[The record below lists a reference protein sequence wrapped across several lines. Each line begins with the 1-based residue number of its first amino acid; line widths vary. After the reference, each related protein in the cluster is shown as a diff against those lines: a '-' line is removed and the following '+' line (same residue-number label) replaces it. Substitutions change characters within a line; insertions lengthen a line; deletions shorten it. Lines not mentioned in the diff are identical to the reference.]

1 MKKKILLLFLAAVF
15 FLLCG
20 CNKKQETSE
29 FWAMNTYC
37 TITAPSSAVS
47 AAEKAVND
55 AAALLENAGG
65 EQNYLFADKNMEFTL
80 AEPVAEAVKTSLEI
94 SEMTDGAFDI
104 TIAPLS
110 KLWNITE
117 RTVPPTEK
125 EIEDALKLVGYK
137 SVSLAGNTVIFSE
150 EGRGIDIGAVGKGM
164 AAKASISALKEQS
177 VEEAIVNLGGNVCVL
192 GDKNGEKY
200 KIGIKD
206 PKSDGLLGY
215 VSVGNTSVVT
225 SGVYERNFEYDGK
238 IYHHIL
244 DTSTGYPADNGLLSV
259 TVVCDDPVA
268 ADILSTAF
276 FVVGKEK
283 AATLFEKCTA
293 YGVKTV
299 IFVSENGGIY
309 TVGQNDLFTLGKEE
323 YFFEN

>member
-29 FWAMNTYC
+29 FWAMDTYC

-80 AEPVAEAVKTSLEI
+80 PEPVAEAVKTSLEI

-137 SVSLAGNTVIFSE
+137 SVMLEGNTVRFSE

-276 FVVGKEK
+276 FVVGKEN
-283 AATLFEKCTA
+283 AAALFEKCTA
-293 YGVKTV
+293 YGLKTV

-309 TVGQNDLFTLGKEE
+309 TVGQNDLFILGKEE

>member
-1 MKKKILLLFLAAVF
+1 MKKKTLLFFLAAVF
-15 FLLCG
+15 FLFCG

-29 FWAMNTYC
+29 FWAMDTYC
-37 TITAPSSAVS
+37 TITAPSTAVS
-47 AAEKAVND
+47 IAEKTVND
-55 AAALLENAGG
+55 TAALLENAGG
-65 EQNYLFADKNMEFTL
+65 EQNYLFADKNTEFTL
-80 AEPVAEAVKTSLEI
+80 PEPVAEAVKTSLEI

-117 RTVPPTEK
+117 RTAPPTDE

-137 SVSLAGNTVIFSE
+137 SVSLDGNTVRFSE
-150 EGRGIDIGAVGKGM
+150 DGRGIDIGAVGKGM
-164 AAKASISALKEQS
+164 AAKAAISALKEQN

-206 PKSDGLLGY
+206 PQSDGLLGY

-225 SGVYERNFEYDGK
+225 SGIYERNFEYDGK

-283 AATLFEKCTA
+283 AEALFEKCTS
-293 YGVKTV
+293 YGLKSV
-299 IFVSENGGIY
+299 IFVSENGGIH
-309 TVGQNDLFTLGKEE
+309 TIGQNDLFTLGKEG